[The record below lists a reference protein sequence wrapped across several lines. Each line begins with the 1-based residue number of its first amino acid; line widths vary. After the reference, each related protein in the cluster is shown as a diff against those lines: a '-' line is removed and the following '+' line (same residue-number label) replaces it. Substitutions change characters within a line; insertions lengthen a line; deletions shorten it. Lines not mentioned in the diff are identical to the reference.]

1 MILAFEF
8 AVVVGLAA
16 STAAGMFRKTRLS
29 WLGLAAVAT
38 LLYIQA
44 TDSFLTAVGSS

>member
-1 MILAFEF
+1 MMLAFEF
-8 AVVVGLAA
+8 VIVVGVAA
-16 STAAGMFRKTRLS
+16 STAAGMFRKTHLS

-44 TDSFLTAVGSS
+44 TDSFLTAVGDS